1 LQQTAMMMPTMN
13 TLFALIAFGATV
25 RYVWLGLH
33 ASVPYPSPDRF
44 EQAANTRDRGAT
56 GLPDY
61 VTGCVFF
68 LIGCALLTHVFS
80 LTVAYGFF
88 CVTAACRSA
97 AGLLAEERERA
108 RGRRAALL
116 QRAPRID
123 AVLFVWIAL
132 AALSTFVVIPSTLVP
147 DQRGAAAVVAI
158 SVALMVFLAWRIATA
173 PTLLSGD
180 DVEAELVV
188 DRTRRIRRTGSVAMV
203 AIAAASFY
211 AAIGA
216 DSKTLFLVGMAL
228 YAVIGIW
235 LMIYLRVAS
244 RTLVPS

>member
-1 LQQTAMMMPTMN
+1 MPTMN
-13 TLFALIAFGATV
+13 TLFALIAFGATI

-61 VTGCVFF
+61 VAACVFF
-68 LIGCALLTHVFS
+68 LIGCAVLTHVLS

-88 CVTAACRSA
+88 CLAAASRLV

-116 QRAPRID
+116 QPAPRID
-123 AVLFVWIAL
+123 PVLLVWIAL
-132 AALSTFVVIPSTLVP
+132 ATLTTLVFVP
-147 DQRGAAAVVAI
+147 SLLVADQRAVAGIVAI
-158 SVALMVFLAWRIATA
+158 SVALIVFLAWRIATA

-188 DRTRRIRRTGSVAMV
+188 DRTRRIRRTGSTALV

-211 AAIGA
+211 ASIGA
-216 DSKTLFLVGMAL
+216 GSKTLFLVGMAL
-228 YAVIGIW
+228 YAVIAIW
-235 LMIYLRVAS
+235 LMIYLRLAS

>member
-1 LQQTAMMMPTMN
+1 MPTMN
-13 TLFALIAFGATV
+13 TLFALIAFGATI

-68 LIGCALLTHVFS
+68 LIGCAVLTHVLS

-88 CVTAACRSA
+88 CLAAASRLA

-116 QRAPRID
+116 QPAPRID
-123 AVLFVWIAL
+123 PVLLVWIAL
-132 AALSTFVVIPSTLVP
+132 ATLTTLVFVP
-147 DQRGAAAVVAI
+147 SLLVADQRDAASVVAV
-158 SVALMVFLAWRIATA
+158 SVALIVFLAWRIATA

-188 DRTRRIRRTGSVAMV
+188 DRTRRIRRTGSAALV

-211 AAIGA
+211 ASIGA
-216 DSKTLFLVGMAL
+216 GSKTLFLVGMAL

-235 LMIYLRVAS
+235 LMIYLRIAS